1 MAEILK
7 YIEKRL
13 DELGDNNPSE
23 LTPEK
28 LAIIVELIASGKI
41 KAIHR

>member
-1 MAEILK
+1 MAELLK

-13 DELGDNNPSE
+13 DELGDNDPTE

-28 LAIIVELIASGKI
+28 LAIIIELIASGKV
-41 KAIHR
+41 KAIRR

>member
-28 LAIIVELIASGKI
+28 LAIIIELIASGKI
-41 KAIHR
+41 KAIRR

>member
-13 DELGDNNPSE
+13 DELGDNDPSE

-41 KAIHR
+41 KAIRR

>member
-13 DELGDNNPSE
+13 DELRDNNPTE

-41 KAIHR
+41 KAIHS

>member
-28 LAIIVELIASGKI
+28 LAIITELIASGKI
-41 KAIHR
+41 KAIRR

>member
-1 MAEILK
+1 MAELLK

-13 DELGDNNPSE
+13 DELGDNSPSE

-28 LAIIVELIASGKI
+28 LAIIVELIVSGKT
-41 KAIHR
+41 R

>member
-23 LTPEK
+23 LAPEK

-41 KAIHR
+41 KAIRR

>member
-1 MAEILK
+1 MAEILN

-13 DELGDNNPSE
+13 DELGDNNPTE

-41 KAIHR
+41 KTLHS

>member
-1 MAEILK
+1 MAEILN

-13 DELGDNNPSE
+13 DELGDNNPTE

-28 LAIIVELIASGKI
+28 IAIIVELIVSGKT
-41 KAIHR
+41 R